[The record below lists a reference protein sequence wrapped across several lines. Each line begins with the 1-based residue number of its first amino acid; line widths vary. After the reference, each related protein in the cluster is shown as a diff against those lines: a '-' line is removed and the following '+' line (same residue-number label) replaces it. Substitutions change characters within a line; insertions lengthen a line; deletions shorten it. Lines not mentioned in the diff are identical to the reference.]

1 MSRSFIKDSQ
11 IWLRAAKAQGLYT
24 QAFTNGLP
32 LTREE
37 KTRKIIHASLD
48 SLRFSV
54 GGATQSTYENNRVG
68 GKLDHALRNMKI
80 MVEEAKNTRSDIRL
94 SLTVYSVEK

>member
-1 MSRSFIKDSQ
+1 MA
-11 IWLRAAKAQGLYT
+11 RAAKAQGLYT

-32 LTREE
+32 LTRE
-37 KTRKIIHASLD
+37 KARKIIHAGLD

-54 GGATQSTYENNRVG
+54 GGATQATYEKKSSG

-80 MVEEAKNTRSDIRL
+80 MVEEAKNARSDIRIL
-94 SLTVYSVEK
+94 